1 MKFILMLLI
10 SVCCLFGQGVISS
23 QAPTAFMAGKKK
35 EKSIESTIYFKA
47 SSVDPVWSLTISPHL
62 IAFKSQV
69 PDFGAFNSPHTEPVK
84 VMDSNVKKYMLNTE
98 EGTMDIELY
107 KMLCMNEKT
116 GERFSYSVKVSIQ
129 HPGDSVATSF
139 NGCGTYVTDTGLEAK
154 WVLSA
159 IGAEPVHA
167 SQFNDTLPYLY
178 VYARGNSFEGNS
190 GCNTIRGRIFSE
202 RSLLRFT
209 DLNLTK
215 RKCANIAK
223 EEEVVKALQ
232 FSTQYLLEDD
242 KLILS
247 NHAGVMLVFT
257 NQGLKG
263 SQ

>member
-1 MKFILMLLI
+1 MKFISILLI
-10 SVCCLFGQGVISS
+10 SLCCLLGHGVISS
-23 QAPTAFMAGKKK
+23 QAPTEYMGGKKK
-35 EKSIESTIYFKA
+35 EKSVESTIYFKA
-47 SSVDPVWSLTISPHL
+47 NSVDPVWSLTISPHL
-62 IAFKSQV
+62 IAFKSQA
-69 PDFGAFNSPHTEPVK
+69 PNFGVFNSPHTEPVK
-84 VMDSNVKKYMLNTE
+84 AMDSNVKKYMLKTE

-139 NGCGTYVTDTGLEAK
+139 NGCGTYVTDPGLEAK
-154 WVLSA
+154 WVLYA
-159 IGAEPVHA
+159 IGADTVTA

-209 DLNLTK
+209 DLYLTK
-215 RKCANIAK
+215 RKCGNIAK
-223 EEEVVKALQ
+223 EEEFTKMLQ

-247 NHAGVMLVFT
+247 NHAGVTLVFK
-257 NQGLKG
+257 NPGWKG
-263 SQ
+263 PQ

>member
-1 MKFILMLLI
+1 MKFISMLLI
-10 SVCCLFGQGVISS
+10 TFCCLLVHGVISS
-23 QAPTAFMAGKKK
+23 QAPTAFMEGKKQDK
-35 EKSIESTIYFKA
+35 PVESTIYFKA
-47 SSVDPVWSLTISPHL
+47 SNIDPVWSLTISPHL

-69 PDFGAFNSPHTEPVK
+69 PNFGVFNSPHAEPVK
-84 VMDSNVKKYMLNTE
+84 AMDSNIKKYMLKTE
-98 EGTMDIELY
+98 EGTMEIELY
-107 KMLCMNEKT
+107 KMLCMNDKT

-129 HPGDSVATSF
+129 HPDDSVATNF
-139 NGCGTYVTDTGLEAK
+139 NGCGTYVTDPGLEAK
-154 WVLSA
+154 WLLSA
-159 IGAEPVHA
+159 MGAEPVHA

-223 EEEVVKALQ
+223 EEEFTKALQ
-232 FSTQYLLEDD
+232 FSTQYSLEDD

-247 NHAGVMLVFT
+247 NHAGVTLVF
-257 NQGLKG
+257 QKPGREG
-263 SQ
+263 PQ